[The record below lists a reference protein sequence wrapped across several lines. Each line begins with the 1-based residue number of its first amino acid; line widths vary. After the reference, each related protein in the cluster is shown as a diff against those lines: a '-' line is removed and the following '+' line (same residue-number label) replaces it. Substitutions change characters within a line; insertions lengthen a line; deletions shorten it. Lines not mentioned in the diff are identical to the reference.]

1 MIDQFA
7 RWGLQYAGYLLEI
20 VLLGALFRPKVRG
33 RNVPL
38 IVYVISFFM
47 MDGVARPYALY
58 HYGLNSSQYAVCYWI
73 TDVLLVLAAFLL
85 ICFLFRRASKE
96 NKELWS
102 YLRGMLPAVFVLTAF
117 ISSYSLS
124 LHYDHLFTRFI
135 VGFQQNLFFACLVL
149 NTLLYVMLQYLENPD
164 EELNLLVCG
173 MGIALAGPA
182 AGLAL
187 MYLTP
192 GGQNAGVLYGLVTP
206 FCNLGVFALWL
217 FAVTRPA
224 SAQRVLSTE
233 SRERPPLFA
242 EIPLLRNL
250 AR

>member
-7 RWGLQYAGYLLEI
+7 RWGIQYAGYILEI

-33 RNVPL
+33 RNIPL
-38 IVYVISFFM
+38 IIYVISFFV

-58 HYGLNSSQYAVCYWI
+58 RYGLNSWEYANCYWI

-85 ICFLFRRASKE
+85 LSFLFRRASNGNE
-96 NKELWS
+96 ELWS
-102 YLRGMLPAVFVLTAF
+102 YLRMMLPAVFVIAAF
-117 ISSYSLS
+117 ISAYSLS

-192 GGQNAGVLYGLVTP
+192 GGQDAGVLYGLVTP
-206 FCNLGVFALWL
+206 FCNLGVFAMWL
-217 FAVTRPA
+217 FAVTRTPA
-224 SAQRVLSTE
+224 PQRARATE
-233 SRERPPLFA
+233 GRDTMRVFA
-242 EIPLLRNL
+242 EMPLQGIR
-250 AR
+250 